1 MESTRLMP
9 HGTCLLLEKGTV
21 NRHMDEGVFYLLD
34 PLYKSVYRQV
44 VNFLATF
51 LKIKSINKPSYF
63 VRLKNN
69 NKESKINAT
78 LSKPRH
84 LQKRFYIE
92 MFSIVYMTGYK

>member
-1 MESTRLMP
+1 MP

-21 NRHMDEGVFYLLD
+21 SRHMDEGVFCLLD

-63 VRLKNN
+63 VRLRILIEY
-69 NKESKINAT
+69 KESKINAT
-78 LSKPRH
+78 LSKPKH
-84 LQKRFYIE
+84 L
-92 MFSIVYMTGYK
+92 

>member
-1 MESTRLMP
+1 MP
-9 HGTCLLLEKGTV
+9 HGTCFLLEKGTV
-21 NRHMDEGVFYLLD
+21 SRHMDEGVFCLLD

-63 VRLKNN
+63 VRLRILIEY
-69 NKESKINAT
+69 KESKINAT